1 VDGARAA
8 VAEMERAAGAGQ
20 PYPLVLADAGMPQGF
35 AVADRVRR
43 DQTLA
48 GAVVLMLPSGDLQR
62 DLKRCRLAGAMH
74 VRKPVRRADLVRA
87 LREVLQVD
95 AGDGTTP
102 VPGATPVPDA
112 PEPRSEPLRILLVE
126 DNEFNQKVARMKLE
140 RKGHI
145 VRVVGSGTEAL
156 TALND
161 SAFDL
166 MITDIQMPDMDGFEL
181 TAAVR
186 AREVG
191 TKRRLPVVAMT
202 AHAMRGDRERCLA
215 AGMDGYVAKPI
226 NDEELWAEIRR
237 GTKPAATEPIEPPK
251 PRPSAPTGSLDEAA
265 ALARVG
271 GNVDTLR
278 QLVAL
283 FHQDCPTL
291 TADIAAAVRDK
302 NARKLQMAAHT
313 LKGMVAFFAA
323 ERATE
328 AALTLER
335 LGAQGD
341 LTGAEEVVGVL
352 ARELNDLTPALRSLV
367 HSPDSGSRF

>member
-1 VDGARAA
+1 
-8 VAEMERAAGAGQ
+8 
-20 PYPLVLADAGMPQGF
+20 LVLADAGMPQGF
-35 AVADRVRR
+35 VVADRVRR
-43 DQTLA
+43 DPMLA
-48 GAVVLMLPSGDLQR
+48 GAVVLMLASADLQR
-62 DLKRCRLAGAMH
+62 DLKRCRLAGAIH

-87 LREVLQVD
+87 LREVLHAD
-95 AGDGTTP
+95 AGDAATP
-102 VPGATPVPDA
+102 VPGATPVPDV
-112 PEPRSEPLRILLVE
+112 PEPEGEPLRILLVE

-140 RKGHI
+140 RKGHV
-145 VRVVGSGTEAL
+145 VRLVSSGTEAL

-161 SAFDL
+161 GPFDL
-166 MITDIQMPDMDGFEL
+166 IITDVQMPDMDGFEL

-186 AREVG
+186 AREAG
-191 TKRRLPVVAMT
+191 TRRRLPVIAMT

-215 AGMDGYVAKPI
+215 AGMDRYVAKPI
-226 NDEELWAEIRR
+226 NDQELWSEIRR
-237 GTKPAATEPIEPPK
+237 AMKPQAAPEPAAPPK
-251 PRPSAPTGSLDEAA
+251 PRPPAPPASLDEAA

-271 GNVDTLR
+271 GNVETLR

-341 LTGAEEVVGVL
+341 LSGAEEVVGVL
-352 ARELNDLTPALRSLV
+352 ARELNDLTPALKSLV
-367 HSPDSGSRF
+367 HTAGSGSRF